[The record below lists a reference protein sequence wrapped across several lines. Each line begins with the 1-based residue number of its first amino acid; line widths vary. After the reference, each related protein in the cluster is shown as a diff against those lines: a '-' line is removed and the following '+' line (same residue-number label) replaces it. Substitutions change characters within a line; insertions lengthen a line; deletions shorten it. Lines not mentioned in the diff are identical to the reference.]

1 VSELVPRLSALA
13 QWGEMRMTDNV
24 KISVTKIETDTG
36 LSRQQL
42 TVTTKIGAPSLDF
55 ELVFQVK
62 NTGNPQDAL
71 EEVRQR
77 LFELG
82 NGIATA
88 AGHPLVM

>member
-1 VSELVPRLSALA
+1 
-13 QWGEMRMTDNV
+13 MNNV

-42 TVTTKIGAPSLDF
+42 TVTTKIDAPSLNF
-55 ELVFQVK
+55 ELVFQVR

-77 LFELG
+77 LLELG
-82 NGIATA
+82 NGIAA
-88 AGHPLVM
+88 ASDHPLVM